1 VRCGRRADPS
11 RCRTNPSGSRQR
23 CWNGPDRS
31 LPGKTQDYYQV
42 GVEESRL
49 PINTCDWFD
58 WDLTGDGIYFLNESF
73 SANGRIEFFDF
84 AHGQTTPIL
93 ALDKPASS
101 FGGLAV
107 SPDGK
112 SLIFGLNELNES
124 YIMLMKNFR

>member
-1 VRCGRRADPS
+1 LD
-11 RCRTNPSGSRQR
+11 
-23 CWNGPDRS
+23 NG
-31 LPGKTQDYYQV
+31 
-42 GVEESRL
+42 EESRL